1 MTRHPTSTLDHL
13 LTLQLAVAWAGEA
26 GEEPRLGWWRT
37 DLHSEF
43 GGQDLFER
51 LLPNTAPWA
60 GLQATREAARRT
72 DTQMRSRSHDP
83 DALVTLFRFGF
94 ELDEHLDERLADL
107 KRAGR
112 PPTQALPGLAAVV
125 HDDWDADAFASWVR
139 AHGEPTHTASPAGR
153 LLKSADPS
161 PERLADQLVSALGP
175 LPDAYPMPH
184 VRGA

>member
-60 GLQATREAARRT
+60 VLQAVREAARRT
-72 DTQMRSRSHDP
+72 DGQQRSRSHDP
-83 DALVTLFRFGF
+83 DRLVTLFRFGF

-107 KRAGR
+107 KRAGV
-112 PPTQALPGLAAVV
+112 PPEQALPGLAEVV
-125 HDDWDADAFASWVR
+125 QEDWEAEAFAEWVR
-139 AHGEPTHTASPAGR
+139 AHGEPDHTASPSGR
-153 LLKSADPS
+153 QVKTDTHA
-161 PERLADQLVSALGP
+161 PERLAAKLVAALAP
-175 LPDAYPMPH
+175 FPDAYPMPH
-184 VRGA
+184 VRT